1 MQRRNENFYAS
12 NCLSLCLYATHAYIS
27 LPIPGRLM
35 LVVLLGL
42 GSTGH
47 PFGALSLVVR
57 EQLEHVRESSA
68 GGRGRAGDL
77 GLCGLSCSKHTQVV
91 VAHARMHSG
100 SLKLQACYKRGGWA
114 ATTAGPRRPPR
125 RKRAGVAASEVQW
138 AQRARQSAGGTLGRD
153 NGAPSRNPEASEKCG
168 CSRSL

>member
-1 MQRRNENFYAS
+1 
-12 NCLSLCLYATHAYIS
+12 
-27 LPIPGRLM
+27 M

-100 SLKLQACYKRGGWA
+100 SLKLQACYKRGGRA
-114 ATTAGPRRPPR
+114 ATTAAAAQTGRRGG
-125 RKRAGVAASEVQW
+125 KRSAAGSAGTAIS
-138 AQRARQSAGGTLGRD
+138 RGHTGARQ
-153 NGAPSRNPEASEKCG
+153 
-168 CSRSL
+168 RSTEQEPGSK